1 MIPLRDENRALSPP
15 HVTRLLILVNVI
27 VFFLFWLSD
36 FVTEF
41 SGFKVISLEEAIWR
55 YGMIPNQI
63 ITGRRWYTLFT
74 SMFLH
79 GGVIHLGGN
88 MLYLYIFGDNIEYE
102 FGRWRYLIFY
112 LFCGIAAS
120 VAHILSINTA
130 NDWFIPAVGA
140 SGAIS
145 GVLGA
150 YLLMYPKARIMTL
163 VLVYW
168 IYIVRIPAVFFLGFW
183 FIFQFLEGMMTLGL
197 GMPSGVAYWAHIG
210 GFVVGLALA
219 PILKRRKP
227 SPVPEE
233 PRTYISDITY
243 F

>member
-1 MIPLRDENRALSPP
+1 
-15 HVTRLLILVNVI
+15 VI

-41 SGFKVISLEEAIWR
+41 SGFEVISLEEAIWR

-63 ITGRRWYTLFT
+63 MRGRQWYTLFT

-79 GGVIHLGGN
+79 GGIIHLGGN
-88 MLYLYIFGDNIEYE
+88 MLYLYILGDNIEYA
-102 FGRWRYLIFY
+102 FGRGRYLIFY
-112 LFCGIAAS
+112 IFCGIAAS

-130 NDWFIPAVGA
+130 NGWLIPAVGA

-150 YLLMYPKARIMTL
+150 YLLLYPKARILSL

-168 IYIVRIPAVFFLGFW
+168 VYIVRIPAVFFLGFW
-183 FIFQFLEGMMTLGL
+183 FIFQFLEGIMTLGL

-219 PILKRRKP
+219 PILKKRRP
-227 SPVPEE
+227 SPVPKE
-233 PRTYISDITY
+233 PRTYISDMTY

>member
-1 MIPLRDENRALSPP
+1 M
-15 HVTRLLILVNVI
+15 
-27 VFFLFWLSD
+27 
-36 FVTEF
+36 
-41 SGFKVISLEEAIWR
+41 
-55 YGMIPNQI
+55 
-63 ITGRRWYTLFT
+63 TGRRWYTLFT

-102 FGRWRYLIFY
+102 FGRGRYLIFY

-130 NDWFIPAVGA
+130 NGWLIPAVGA

-150 YLLMYPKARIMTL
+150 YLLLYPKARIMTL

-168 IYIVRIPAVFFLGFW
+168 VYIVRIPAVFFLGFW
-183 FIFQFLEGMMTLGL
+183 FIFQFLEGIMTLGL

-210 GFVVGLALA
+210 GFVVGVALA
-219 PILKRRKP
+219 PILKRRKL
-227 SPVPEE
+227 SPVSKE
-233 PRTYISDITY
+233 PRTYISDMTY